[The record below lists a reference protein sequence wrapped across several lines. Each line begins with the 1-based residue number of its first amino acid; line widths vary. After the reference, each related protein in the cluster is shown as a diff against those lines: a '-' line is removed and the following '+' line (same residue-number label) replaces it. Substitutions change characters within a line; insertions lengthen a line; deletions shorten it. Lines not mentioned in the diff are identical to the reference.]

1 MGEGEEWKT
10 AFRTRYGSFEWL
22 VTPFGLSGAP
32 ATFQRY
38 MNSILREYLD
48 DFCTAYI
55 DDVLIY
61 TDGCRQEHDQ
71 KVRKVLERLMG
82 AGLYL
87 DPDKC
92 EFGVKSV
99 KYLGFIVQAGIG
111 IQADPDKV
119 KAIAEWAPP
128 TTTTGVRS
136 F

>member
-1 MGEGEEWKT
+1 
-10 AFRTRYGSFEWL
+10 
-22 VTPFGLSGAP
+22 
-32 ATFQRY
+32 

-61 TDGCRQEHDQ
+61 TDGSRQEHDQ

-82 AGLYL
+82 VGLYL

-99 KYLGFIVQAGIG
+99 KYLGSIVQAGIG

-128 TTTTGVRS
+128 TTMTGVRS
-136 F
+136 FVGFANYYRTFIPRFSEVVAPLIALTTKSVPFK